1 MSFRVC
7 GKCDFEWN
15 IIDSNEC
22 PVCTNKRILKQ
33 KSQSDDNQQE
43 GAGVFI
49 SAEKSKRVGLW
60 VKALGL
66 LVLVYLIHQLLS

>member
-7 GKCDFEWN
+7 RKCDFEWN
-15 IIDSNEC
+15 VIDSNEC

-33 KSQSDDNQQE
+33 KSQSDIEEQD
-43 GAGVFI
+43 GDGVFI
-49 SAEKSKRVGLW
+49 SAEKSKRLGLW

-66 LVLVYLIHQLLS
+66 LVLVYLIHQFLS